1 MCGVIMMDQPP
12 RTPPKNSARIVREI
26 DWSICRIRHSGTD
39 ALPPEGDSRGRGGMA
54 RDVEEMCRIRIKP
67 GHFEG

>member
-12 RTPPKNSARIVREI
+12 RTPPKNRARIVREI

-39 ALPPEGDSRGRGGMA
+39 ALSPEDDSRGRGGMA
-54 RDVEEMCRIRIKP
+54 RDVEETCRVRIKS
-67 GHFEG
+67 GYF